1 MSIQVLP
8 CALDTVMSEHAY
20 ELIDFNG
27 PAIRLLRLCRGIGSD
42 IACELFQA
50 SLCERDDAISYEA
63 LSYTW
68 GLPDVRENI
77 VVNGK
82 PLSVTV
88 NLYLALQQ
96 LRQRD
101 EDRILWI
108 DAVCIN
114 QKNLKERSHQVQM
127 MGDIYK
133 QADRVVFW
141 LGSGTD
147 ETNVFMKSMELLQRQ
162 SIRQQCRSWARE
174 DDRWKTLW
182 GEIQLEL
189 SFSYEKSTLEDLQR
203 QGLKILLDRP
213 WFRRVW
219 ILQEVA
225 NAKSALL
232 CCGTRS
238 VSTRVF
244 AIAPLML
251 GVSPSAHCQAVL
263 DIMPGIWR
271 ETTWWNKSNS
281 LYSLLKMFGTSEA
294 TESRDLIYALRGIS
308 SDASHSKALLPDY
321 EKSEEQLTRDV
332 IRFIYYCDL
341 DDFKSSERQYIPSDV
356 RALAANLDSL
366 NSKSCLALAESS
378 KTNNMSLFL
387 RRPGFTLHMSVVI
400 TLVSHD
406 SSGQATGLLYQYRAS
421 EFETSPEMVLEA
433 VRNESAAKQ
442 VVEVIFRNQSDQFAV
457 TEKILLAAA
466 GNKGCGHTVLEFLL
480 PFALD
485 INVPK
490 LSEAAARNSGCGDEV
505 LRLLLPYVKDMDMSK
520 IADALAWNKDCG
532 DRIIELLLPFVKGR
546 DITRLAEAAAGMDE
560 KAEKLTH
567 LLFNRFE
574 KDINVT
580 PSLLENAAKNE
591 QCEERLMTFLFAK
604 RPSHLEFSS
613 EMMRAVMYN
622 KANGIKLLKLVLDY
636 RRPDVNVMEQV
647 AKYADQ
653 RTAQWGK
660 EAFQMYLDHQTVQ
673 TPIITTEEFAIFVR
687 WCSTTSVKQLLR
699 SRRSKVTI
707 TGEVARAVAQNKSSG
722 GLILQK
728 LLRERE
734 LGITIEHNAA
744 IELVREL
751 GKPVLDWLL
760 LYRREQFTDKML
772 ILGEALDQLM
782 PEAERRVRNPLPFAA
797 ERGYKGA
804 VELLIERGIG
814 IEQTSNVD
822 GTGPTALVLAI
833 TSGRKYIAS
842 SLIKYSA
849 NIEAVD
855 GNGRTPLLLAA
866 EDVQASKLTEL
877 LLHAGSYID
886 ATDNNKRTP
895 LMAASRSG
903 SWAVVDML
911 INRGAQIDSTD
922 KDGRTAL
929 MDAALGGHYDVVQRL
944 LKEGAD
950 EDMVDEHGE
959 TALAMATREG
969 HDGAIK
975 EFEHCRKKNEFG
987 GLYSLGKQNY
997 SKKLSDIL
1005 KSMPNTS
1012 LSREGV
1018 YF

>member
-1 MSIQVLP
+1 MQ
-8 CALDTVMSEHAY
+8 DTAMSEYAY
-20 ELIDFNG
+20 EPIDFSG
-27 PAIRLLRLCRGIGSD
+27 PAIRLLRLCRGTGSE

-50 SLCERDDAISYEA
+50 SLCERDDSISYEA

-68 GLPDVRENI
+68 GLPDVRDNI

-114 QKNLKERSHQVQM
+114 QKDLKERSHQVQM
-127 MGDIYK
+127 MGEIYK

-162 SIRQQCRSWARE
+162 SIRQQCRSWTRQ

-189 SFSYEKSTLEDLQR
+189 SFSYEKSTLEDIQR

-225 NAKSALL
+225 NAKAALL

-251 GVSPSAHCQAVL
+251 DVSPSAHCQAVL

-281 LYSLLKMFGTSEA
+281 LYTLLKMFGTSEA

-308 SDASHSKALLPDY
+308 SDARHSKALLPDY

-341 DDFKSSERQYIPSDV
+341 DDFRSFERQYIPSDV

-366 NSKSCLALAESS
+366 NSKSCSALAKSS
-378 KTNNMSLFL
+378 KANNLSLFL
-387 RRPGFTLHMSVVI
+387 RRPGFNVDMSVI
-400 TLVSHD
+400 TALVSHD
-406 SSGQATGLLYQYRAS
+406 SSGKATELLYQYRAS
-421 EFETSPEMVLEA
+421 EFEASPEMVLEA
-433 VRNESAAKQ
+433 VRNECAAKQ
-442 VVEVIFRNQSDQFAV
+442 VVEVIFRNQSNQLAM
-457 TEKILLAAA
+457 TERILLAAA
-466 GNKGCGHTVLEFLL
+466 GNEGCGHTVLEFLL
-480 PFALD
+480 PFATD

-490 LSEAAARNSGCGDEV
+490 LSEVAARNNGCGDEV
-505 LRLLLPYVKDMDMSK
+505 LRLLLPYMKDMDISK
-520 IADALAWNKDCG
+520 IADAAAWNKGCG
-532 DRIIELLLPFVKGR
+532 DKVIELLLPFVKGG
-546 DITRLAEAAAGMDE
+546 DITKLAETAAGMDE
-560 KAEKLTH
+560 KAEKLTR
-567 LLFNRFE
+567 LLFNRFG

-580 PSLLENAAKNE
+580 PKLLENAARNE
-591 QCEERLMTFLFAK
+591 HFEERLMVFLFTK
-604 RPSHLEFSS
+604 RPSDLELSS
-613 EMMRAVMYN
+613 EMIRAVIYN
-622 KANGIKLLKLVLDY
+622 KANGNKLLQLVLNY

-647 AKYADQ
+647 AKHADQ
-653 RTAQWGK
+653 RTAPLGK
-660 EAFQMYLDHQTVQ
+660 EAFQMYLDHQAVQ
-673 TPIITTEEFAIFVR
+673 SPTITTEEFSIFVR
-687 WCSTTSVKQLLR
+687 WGSTTVVKRLLQ

-707 TGEVARAVAQNKSSG
+707 TSEVVRAMAQNKSSG
-722 GLILQK
+722 EFILQQ
-728 LLRERE
+728 LLQERE
-734 LGITIEHNAA
+734 LGVKIEHNAA

-751 GKPVLDWLL
+751 GRPALDWLL
-760 LYRREQFTDKML
+760 LCGRERYTDKML
-772 ILGEALDQLM
+772 ILDEALDQFM
-782 PEAERRVRNPLPFAA
+782 PEAERQIRNPLPFAA

-804 VELLIERGIG
+804 VELLIERGIR
-814 IEQTSNVD
+814 IDQTSDVD

-833 TSGRKYIAS
+833 TSGHEKIAS
-842 SLIKYSA
+842 LLIEHGA
-849 NIEAVD
+849 NVEAVD

-866 EDVQASKLTEL
+866 KSDESLRLSQL
-877 LLHAGSYID
+877 LLYEGANID
-886 ATDNNKRTP
+886 ATDNNGRTP

-903 SWAVVDML
+903 CWAVATML
-911 INRGAQIDSTD
+911 IDRGARIDLKD
-922 KDGRTAL
+922 KNGRTAL

-950 EDMVDEHGE
+950 EDMVDQHGE
-959 TALAMATREG
+959 TALAMATRQG
-969 HDGAIK
+969 HADVIK
-975 EFEHCRKKNEFG
+975 EFENRRKKYRQFG
-987 GLYSLGKQNY
+987 GLDSLGTQPHL
-997 SKKLSDIL
+997 KKLGDIL

-1012 LSREGV
+1012 LNRED
-1018 YF
+1018 F